1 MTENQDK
8 ILKKEYL
15 GIESLIRD
23 DILFFFLFLIGYP
36 DSKPS
41 KITFKEIMELK
52 LKGLKEHN
60 IKRILKELKKNTNL
74 KIDKDNWNIKTTEKT
89 IFFVRKGIEEYIKK
103 FNKGDLPPS
112 EKNCLLYKKQKNIF
126 LKILKEKIENEG
138 MHTSIDDDELP
149 EKCRLL
155 ETMISLEGEH
165 LIDIKEIKNS
175 RNLNDKT
182 YFRVIFKV
190 KNKLLV
196 DLGLKEKMNRKITP
210 KCYPKKNY
218 GYLKIKSSSR
228 ERRIGAINSRYFMLL
243 EFLANDKGIDENV
256 PLKEAY
262 NAIKDGKHYEKQSY
276 ENEDVRAIQNAIK
289 SLQKDSLIYP
299 LKIVLDKEEKT
310 VRLTRG

>member
-1 MTENQDK
+1 MAENQDK

-41 KITFKEIMELK
+41 KITFKEIMKLK
-52 LKGLKEHN
+52 LKELKEYN
-60 IKRILKELKKNTNL
+60 IKRILKELKKDTNL
-74 KIDKDNWNIKTTEKT
+74 KIDKDNWNIKTTDKT

-103 FNKGDLPPS
+103 FNKGELPPS

-138 MHTSIDDDELP
+138 LYTSIDDDELP

-155 ETMISLEGEH
+155 ETMISLEEEN

-175 RNLNDKT
+175 RNPKDKA
-182 YFRVIFKV
+182 YFRIIFKV

-210 KCYPKKNY
+210 KYYIQKNY
-218 GYLKIKSSSR
+218 GYLKIKSDSKG
-228 ERRIGAINSRYFMLL
+228 RRIGALKSRYFMLL
-243 EFLANDKGIDENV
+243 KFLIDEGLDENV
-256 PLKEAY
+256 SLEKTY
-262 NAIKDGKHYEKQSY
+262 NAIKDGNHYEKQFY
-276 ENEDVRAIQNAIK
+276 EDEDIRAIQNAIK
-289 SLQKDSLIYP
+289 SLQKDSLISP
-299 LKIVLDKEEKT
+299 LKIIIDKEEKN
-310 VRLTRG
+310 VRLTRE